1 MAKAKPAR
9 SGGDPI
15 TEMARRLARLH
26 PDAPARTLA
35 RRLVKEANGAIT
47 LHQARMR
54 IQRQFGVQG
63 KKHRAQFKAAAPRAP
78 RKAGESVAMPKSM
91 AEPWTP
97 HVMNVIGPIGI
108 LSDVHVPY
116 HSEIAVAAAIGHLK
130 GENLSALLLNGDIAD
145 FYAISRYMKDP
156 AQRDFKGELD
166 AVRGFISYLR
176 QEFPDIP
183 IVYKAGNHEERW
195 THWLWQHAAEI
206 SDDPRMSLVA
216 WLDLDKH
223 GVEWV
228 EDKRPVLLGKLPVLH
243 GHELPSGM
251 AAPVNVARGAF
262 MKTLSTV
269 MVGHSHRTSNHAE
282 SDMWHKETGCWS
294 TGCLCDLRPEYAR
307 VNRWNWGFATVT
319 VHKGG
324 AFDVHNYRVMHD
336 GTVRT
341 A

>member
-1 MAKAKPAR
+1 MA
-9 SGGDPI
+9 GDPI
-15 TEMARRLARLH
+15 TEMARRLARMH
-26 PDAPARTLA
+26 PDAPAQTLA
-35 RRLVKEANGAIT
+35 RRLVKECNGAIT

-54 IQRQFGVQG
+54 MQRQFGVQG
-63 KKHRAQFKAAAPRAP
+63 AKHRKSFKAAAPRPA
-78 RKAGESVAMPKSM
+78 RKSGEILAMPKSM
-91 AEPWTP
+91 AETWTP
-97 HVMNVIGPIGI
+97 HRMNVIGNVGI
-108 LSDVHVPY
+108 MSDVHVPY
-116 HSEIAVAAAIGHLK
+116 HSEIAVAAAVGFLK
-130 GENLSALLLNGDIAD
+130 DQELTALLLNGDIAD

-156 AQRDFKGELD
+156 KQRDFKGELE
-166 AVRGFISYLR
+166 AVRDFLAYLR

-183 IVYKAGNHEERW
+183 IVYKTGNHEERW
-195 THWLWQHAAEI
+195 QHWLWQHAAEI
-206 SDDPRMSLVA
+206 SDDPRMSLTA
-216 WLDLDKH
+216 WLGFTENNIEL
-223 GVEWV
+223 V

-307 VNRWNWGFATVT
+307 INRWNWGFAMVAI
-319 VHKGG
+319 HKGG

>member
-1 MAKAKPAR
+1 MA
-9 SGGDPI
+9 GDAI
-15 TEMARRLARLH
+15 TEMAKRLARMH
-26 PDAPARTLA
+26 PDAPCQTLA

-54 IQRQFGVQG
+54 MQRQFGQHG
-63 KKHRAQFKAAAPRAP
+63 ARHRKRIKAAAPRAP
-78 RKAGESVAMPKSM
+78 RKAGEILAMPKSM
-91 AEPWTP
+91 AETWTP
-97 HVMNVIGPIGI
+97 HRMNVIGNVGI

-116 HSEIAVAAAIGHLK
+116 HSEIAVAAAVGFLK
-130 GENLSALLLNGDIAD
+130 DQELSGLLLNGDIAD

-156 AQRDFKGELD
+156 KQRDFKGELE
-166 AVRGFISYLR
+166 AVRDFLAYLR

-183 IVYKAGNHEERW
+183 IVYKTGNHEERW
-195 THWLWQHAAEI
+195 QHWLWQHAAEI
-206 SDDPRMSLVA
+206 SDDPRMSLTA
-216 WLDLDKH
+216 WLGFTENNIEL
-223 GVEWV
+223 V

-307 VNRWNWGFATVT
+307 VNRWNWGFAMVAI
-319 VHKGG
+319 HKGG
-324 AFDVHNYRVMHD
+324 AFDVHNYRVMQD

>member
-1 MAKAKPAR
+1 MA
-9 SGGDPI
+9 GDPI
-15 TEMARRLARLH
+15 TEMARRLAQMH
-26 PDAPARTLA
+26 PDAPSQTLA

-47 LHQARMR
+47 LNQARKRM
-54 IQRQFGVQG
+54 QRQFGVAG
-63 KKHRAQFKAAAPRAP
+63 AKNRKTMKPSAP
-78 RKAGESVAMPKSM
+78 RKQRAAGEILAMPKSM
-91 AEPWTP
+91 AETWTP
-97 HVMNVIGPIGI
+97 HRMNVIGNVGI

-116 HSEIAVAAAIGHLK
+116 HSEIAVAAAVGFLK
-130 GENLSALLLNGDIAD
+130 DQELSALLLNGDIAD

-156 AQRDFKGELD
+156 KQRDFKGELE
-166 AVRGFISYLR
+166 AVRDFLAYLR

-183 IVYKAGNHEERW
+183 IVYKTGNHEERW
-195 THWLWQHAAEI
+195 QHWLWQHAAEI
-206 SDDPRMSLVA
+206 SDDPRMSLTA
-216 WLDLDKH
+216 WLGFNENNIEL
-223 GVEWV
+223 V
-228 EDKRPVLLGKLPVLH
+228 EDKRPVMLGKLPVLH

-307 VNRWNWGFATVT
+307 INRWNWGFAMVAI
-319 VHKGG
+319 HKGG